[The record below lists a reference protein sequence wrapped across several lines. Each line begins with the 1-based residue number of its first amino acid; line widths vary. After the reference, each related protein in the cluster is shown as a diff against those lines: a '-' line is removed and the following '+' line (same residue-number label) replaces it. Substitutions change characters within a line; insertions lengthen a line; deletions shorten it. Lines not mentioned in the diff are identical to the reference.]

1 MASPEVDELL
11 LILLEIKD
19 KIGKWNLKTKLPV
32 KPIKVL
38 CIQPLKTSLK
48 LPDDSIILKVAMT
61 ITNNPSQSRNSR
73 AFMM

>member
-38 CIQPLKTSLK
+38 CRAVHSAAENIPETSLLQYNK
-48 LPDDSIILKVAMT
+48 
-61 ITNNPSQSRNSR
+61 
-73 AFMM
+73 